1 MYPAVASSDQRR
13 GTFPGTASKS
23 AGRGACACGR
33 KIFPGEADERD
44 GRIFQRLSYEGCKL
58 FYLKEDFPKLTGV
71 RILRKGL
78 FLGEMKKGRFE
89 PSQPLAAALY
99 PEEYDKYISFDL
111 EDERTIRYLKCETLN
126 VDTDT
131 EGIHLIG
138 TGRFPMGW
146 GKIKKGRMKNK
157 YASSWRWM

>member
-1 MYPAVASSDQRR
+1 MKLTRETEAFFKDC
-13 GTFPGTASKS
+13 
-23 AGRGACACGR
+23 AGWRLTGAGYR
-33 KIFPGEADERD
+33 ELQG
-44 GRIFQRLSYEGCKL
+44 KL
-58 FYLKEDFPKLTGV
+58 FYLKEEYSKVFSGV

-99 PEEYDKYISFDL
+99 PEEYDKYISFEL

-126 VDTDT
+126 ADVET

-138 TGRFPMGW
+138 TGRFPLGW
-146 GKIKKGRMKNK
+146 GKVKKGRIKNK